1 MSLCFSEEELDID
14 DIDIDDHHHSQ
25 QQEKPK
31 EQGILSRLSKQKMV
45 NRFSNFKGKLKKMAT
60 KNEKSVVTNEKSMRR
75 KTVPQS
81 IRSRRNTGLT
91 RPRKWEL
98 PKWLRANFKTTGKS

>member
-1 MSLCFSEEELDID
+1 
-14 DIDIDDHHHSQ
+14 
-25 QQEKPK
+25 
-31 EQGILSRLSKQKMV
+31 MV

-91 RPRKWEL
+91 RPSLRTTEMEDTAKSFSSTAKEL
-98 PKWLRANFKTTGKS
+98 LSVVEFNKQSSKS

>member
-45 NRFSNFKGKLKKMAT
+45 NRFSNFKRII
-60 KNEKSVVTNEKSMRR
+60 SFSQVC
-75 KTVPQS
+75 
-81 IRSRRNTGLT
+81 
-91 RPRKWEL
+91 W
-98 PKWLRANFKTTGKS
+98 NFHQ